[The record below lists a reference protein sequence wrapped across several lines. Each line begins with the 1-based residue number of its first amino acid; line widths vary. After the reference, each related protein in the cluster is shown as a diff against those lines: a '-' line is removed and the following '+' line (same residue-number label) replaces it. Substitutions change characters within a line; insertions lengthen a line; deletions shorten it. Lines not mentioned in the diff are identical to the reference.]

1 MSFFVVSRRALLRD
15 MIASFCAGE
24 GIKVHGVAEKLSD
37 VSATSPNPIVLLHL
51 GHGDAPEAGELEAF
65 RQRFSE
71 ARIVVLCSP
80 RMYARLQSMPKGLI
94 EAMVL
99 DNSSLRSL
107 SGVLTLVHE
116 GFMIT
121 RMETPETE
129 IGPEPDQSASR
140 PQDNPHDAS
149 RGGDPDEGAPDVG
162 KEHKRRRRGKGAS
175 ILSRRETAVIQKL
188 CEGAS
193 NKDIANALN
202 IGESTVK
209 VHLHACYRKI
219 GVRNR
224 TQAAIWA
231 AKHLS

>member
-1 MSFFVVSRRALLRD
+1 MVFFVVSRRALLRD
-15 MIASFCAGE
+15 LIASFCAGE
-24 GIKVHGVAEKLSD
+24 GIKVHGVAERLSD
-37 VSATSPNPIVLLHL
+37 IDAPSSDPVVLLHL
-51 GHGDAPEAGELEAF
+51 AHGDRLEAKEIETF
-65 RQRFSE
+65 RARYGE
-71 ARIVVLCSP
+71 ARIVILCS
-80 RMYARLQSMPKGLI
+80 RQMYGKLQSLPTGLV

-99 DNSSLRSL
+99 DDSSLRSL

-121 RMETPETE
+121 RAEPHEAGDLDTDPAPDPIEDTPEE
-129 IGPEPDQSASR
+129 EEGVGRPRRAASR
-140 PQDNPHDAS
+140 KTS
-149 RGGDPDEGAPDVG
+149 GA
-162 KEHKRRRRGKGAS
+162 R
-175 ILSRRETAVIQKL
+175 LSRRETAVIRKL

-209 VHLHACYRKI
+209 VHLRACYRKI

-231 AKHLS
+231 AKHLHDLSRIN